1 MTLQDLWPRTI
12 QENTKITLKIVSY
25 VTQKTGLTMYAE
37 DANEEIISLRL
48 YNQVPNENELPQIQ

>member
-1 MTLQDLWPRTI
+1 
-12 QENTKITLKIVSY
+12 
-25 VTQKTGLTMYAE
+25 MYAE